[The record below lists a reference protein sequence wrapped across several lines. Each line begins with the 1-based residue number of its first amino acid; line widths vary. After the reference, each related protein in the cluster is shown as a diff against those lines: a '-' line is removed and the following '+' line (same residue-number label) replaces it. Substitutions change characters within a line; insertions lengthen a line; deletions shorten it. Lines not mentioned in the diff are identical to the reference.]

1 MLSFIFGNK
10 SKKFLKKYHKLV
22 SQINSLEESIKK
34 LTDLELKEYA
44 LNNKEKTVECL
55 AAIREASFR
64 ILNKRPFDVQLI
76 GALTISEGKIAE
88 MKTGEGKTL
97 TAGIAATLNAIKGR
111 TVFVV
116 TVNDYLAQRDAEE
129 NMPLMQFFDLQ
140 VGLILSSIKD
150 NSFKKF
156 QYSKN
161 IIYGTNSEFGFDYLR
176 DNMVYSIEE
185 KVQCFRDFVL
195 IDEIDSILIDE
206 ARTPLII
213 SGLQRETEV
222 NFYEI
227 DQLAKTLI
235 EGKESEIRESFEY
248 VKKTTGDFVLNHKSK
263 SVFLTEEG
271 ISKIEA
277 ALNIDNA
284 FLDYH
289 TSKYIHAIE
298 QSLIANHLFIE
309 GKQYVIQENKIILI
323 DESTG
328 RLAIGRQLS
337 NGLHQAIEAK
347 EKVTISDSTATVAEI
362 SYQNYFNTFKTL
374 SGMTG
379 TAKTEEGEFLEI
391 YKLDVISIPTN
402 KPVKR
407 EDRKDLI
414 FLNEQAK
421 IKYLLKEVKEI
432 HSKGQPIL
440 IGTNSVAQNNKLEE
454 ILTKE
459 GFTIEVLNAKNAAR
473 ESEIIAKAGE
483 FNAITLATN
492 MAGRGVDIK
501 VSEESL
507 KVGGLYVIGFERYEN
522 RRIDNQ
528 LRGRSG
534 RQGDVGV
541 SQFYISLE
549 DPLIKIFGEDKNE
562 TKFKVLMQ
570 RVGFKE
576 EDVIESSMVTKSI
589 SKAQKRIEDMHF
601 EGRKDLL
608 KFDNVISTQ
617 RKEIYNIRDSIL
629 INFDYKNRV
638 NDLIDFVV
646 NKIFDHGEFTTSETI
661 SENLFEL
668 LKLQFTEKLPENKDI
683 LTQFI
688 KTVIWDKFAV
698 LNEEQQLHYVRMFY
712 LQTLD
717 EKWIAH
723 LTEIDNLKAGIN
735 LRQINQKDPVTEFQK
750 ESYYMFLHLIDD
762 IKVNIVKVLFH
773 LEFKITENMSE
784 EIEEIDL
791 DNLPK

>member
-1 MLSFIFGNK
+1 MLSFLFGNK
-10 SKKFLKKYHKLV
+10 SKKYLKKYHKNVLK
-22 SQINSLEESIKK
+22 INSLEESIKK
-34 LTDLELKEYA
+34 MSDLELKEYA
-44 LNNKEKTVECL
+44 FNNKDNISQCL
-55 AAIREASFR
+55 AAIREASIR
-64 ILNKRPFDVQLI
+64 TLNKRPFDVQLI

-97 TAGIAATLNAIKGR
+97 TAGLAATLNAIQGR
-111 TVFVV
+111 KIFVV

-150 NSFKKF
+150 NVFKKF

-176 DNMVYSIEE
+176 DNMVYSLEE
-185 KVQCFRDFVL
+185 KVQCERDFVL

-213 SGLQRETEV
+213 SGLQKETEI
-222 NFYEI
+222 NYSEI
-227 DQLAKTLI
+227 NTLAKTLI
-235 EGKESEIRESFEY
+235 EGKETEERESFEY
-248 VKKTTGDFVLNHKSK
+248 VKKTTNDFVLNYKSK

-271 ISKIEA
+271 ISKIEKS
-277 ALNIDNA
+277 LNIENA

-289 TSKYIHAIE
+289 TSKFIHAIE
-298 QSLIANHLFIE
+298 QSLIANYLFIE
-309 GKQYVIQENKIILI
+309 GKQYVIQENKIVLI

-347 EKVTISDSTATVAEI
+347 ENVAISDTTATVAEI

-379 TAKTEEGEFLEI
+379 TAKTEEAEFLEI

-402 KPVKR
+402 KPIKR
-407 EDRKDLI
+407 EDKKDLI
-414 FLNEQAK
+414 FLSEQSK
-421 IKYLLKEVKEI
+421 IKYLIKEVKSI
-432 HSKGQPIL
+432 HGKGQPIL

-454 ILTKE
+454 LLLKE
-459 GFTIEVLNAKNAAR
+459 GFKIEVLNAKNAAR

-483 FNAITLATN
+483 LNAITLATN

-501 VSEESL
+501 VTEESL

-534 RQGDVGV
+534 RQGDIGM

-549 DPLIKIFGEDKNE
+549 DSLIKIFGEEKNE
-562 TKFKVLMQ
+562 TKFKILMQ
-570 RVGFKE
+570 KMGFKE
-576 EDVIESSMVTKSI
+576 DDVIESAMVTKSI

-629 INFDYKNRV
+629 SNFDYESRV
-638 NDLIDFVV
+638 NELIDFVA
-646 NKIFDHGEFTTSETI
+646 NKIFDHGEFTTSETLN
-661 SENLFEL
+661 ENLFDL
-668 LKLQFTEKLPENKDI
+668 LKIQFTEQLPENKDI
-683 LTQFI
+683 LIQFI
-688 KTVIWDKFAV
+688 KSVIWDKFNV
-698 LNEEQQLHYVRMFY
+698 LTNEQKLHYVRMFY

-773 LEFKITENMSE
+773 LEFRITENISN

-791 DNLPK
+791 DNLQK

>member
-10 SKKFLKKYHKLV
+10 SKKYLKKYQKLV
-22 SQINSLEESIKK
+22 SGINSLETTIKT
-34 LTDLELKEYA
+34 LSDIELKEYA
-44 LNNKEKTVECL
+44 FTHKENTIKCL

-64 ILNKRPFDVQLI
+64 TLNKRPFDVQLI

-111 TVFVV
+111 TIFVV

-176 DNMVYSIEE
+176 DNMVYAIED
-185 KVQCFRDFVL
+185 KVQCERDFVL
-195 IDEIDSILIDE
+195 IDEVDSILIDE

-213 SGLQRETEV
+213 SGLQKETEID
-222 NFYEI
+222 FYAI

-235 EGKESEIRESFEY
+235 EGKETEERESFEY
-248 VKKTTGDFVLNHKSK
+248 VKKTTNDFVLNHKSR
-263 SVFLTEEG
+263 SVFLTESGVE
-271 ISKIEA
+271 KIEK
-277 ALNIDNA
+277 ALQIENA
-284 FLDYH
+284 FLDH
-289 TSKYIHAIE
+289 NTSKFIHAIE
-298 QSLIANHLFIE
+298 QSLIANYLFIE
-309 GKQYVIQENKIILI
+309 GKQYVIQDNKIILI

-328 RLAIGRQLS
+328 RLATGRQLS

-347 EKVTISDSTATVAEI
+347 ENLEISDLTATVAEI
-362 SYQNYFNTFKTL
+362 SYQNYFNTFKSL

-379 TAKTEEGEFLEI
+379 TAKTEEAEFLEI

-402 KPVKR
+402 KPIKR
-407 EDRKDLI
+407 EDKKDLI
-414 FLNEQAK
+414 FLNEKSK
-421 IKYLLKEVKEI
+421 INYLLKEVKEI
-432 HSKGQPIL
+432 HAKGQPIL

-454 ILTKE
+454 VLIKE
-459 GFTIEVLNAKNAAR
+459 GFKIEVLNAKNAAR

-483 FNAITLATN
+483 LNSITLATN

-501 VSEESL
+501 VTEESL

-534 RQGDVGV
+534 RQGDIGT

-549 DPLIKIFGEDKNE
+549 DPLIKIFGEEKND
-562 TKFKVLMQ
+562 TKFKILMQ
-570 RVGFKE
+570 KVGFKE
-576 EDVIESSMVTKSI
+576 EDVIESAMVTKSI

-629 INFDYKNRV
+629 INFDYENRV
-638 NDLIDFVV
+638 NELIDYVS
-646 NKIFDHGEFTTSETI
+646 NKIFDHGEFTTQETI
-661 SENLFEL
+661 AENLL
-668 LKLQFTEKLPENKDI
+668 DYLKIEFTEKLPESKEDLAN
-683 LTQFI
+683 FI
-688 KTVIWDKFAV
+688 KRIIWDKFNV
-698 LNEEQQLHYVRMFY
+698 LTSEQKLYYVRMFY

-750 ESYYMFLHLIDD
+750 ESYFMFLNLIED
-762 IKVNIVKVLFH
+762 IKINIVKVLFH
-773 LEFKITENMSE
+773 LQFKITETISE

-791 DNLPK
+791 DNQ